1 MGEAELPQRDI
12 FRVLWRR
19 KWVIIAVP
27 LLVGALTYGF
37 TATSLPV
44 YEAESA
50 VKISRVAASVQTLL
64 LEVLSWHEG
73 DNIATQSE
81 IITSQKIKARV
92 ALRLAQKYPKYQ
104 EVTSLLGDAEEMDY
118 DALQQKV
125 GENPQLAGLI
135 AAIAVEPHRKGDSDI
150 VAIQSTASSAQLAID
165 TANYVAEEFVTYTI
179 AERNREIRQAIR
191 FIRDGI
197 LETEKELREAERRLE
212 DFERAHA
219 ETLNLEVGEVGGV
232 QEMIDSRGRNVAKL
246 EEAIEQLEGMT
257 RVDQYFT
264 FSPALKETED
274 PQISPLE
281 QQVLRLILQINES
294 KREQSELLSY
304 LTERSREI
312 QLNALRIKELEKSA
326 EELVGSLL
334 RRYRALRHELV
345 EQRDALVDRHER
357 LVAVPGLNR
366 QLESVQN
373 QVVLKRDALNLF
385 QRRLQDAEIQKA
397 GEIQEVSLV
406 ERATTAALWPPSS
419 RWFKTLI
426 GVLLGTLLGGAFA
439 LILPS
444 QGPSLGPPM
453 RQRF

>member
-27 LLVGALTYGF
+27 ILAGALTYWF

-44 YEAESA
+44 YKAESA
-50 VKISRVAASVQTLL
+50 VQISRAAATVQALL
-64 LEVLSWHEG
+64 LEVLSWQEG

-92 ALRLAQKYPKYQ
+92 ALRLARKYPEFQ
-104 EVTSLLGDAEEMDY
+104 EVTSLLGDAEETDY
-118 DALQQKV
+118 DALQQRV

-135 AAIAVEPHRKGDSDI
+135 AAIAVEPRRKGDSDI
-150 VAIQSTASSAQLAID
+150 VAIQATASSAQLAID
-165 TANYVAEEFVTYTI
+165 TANYVAEEFVTYNI
-179 AERNREIRQAIR
+179 AERNREIRQAVQ

-197 LETEKELREAERRLE
+197 QETELELREAERNLE
-212 DFERAHA
+212 DFERTHA

-232 QEMIDSRGRNVAKL
+232 QEKIDSLGRNVAHL
-246 EEAIEQLEGMT
+246 EEAIEQLEGMN

-264 FSPALKETED
+264 FSPALTETED

-294 KREQSELLSY
+294 KRERSELLSY
-304 LTERSREI
+304 LTEQSRQI
-312 QLNALRIKELEKSA
+312 RLNTLRTEELEKSA
-326 EELVGSLL
+326 EELIGSLL
-334 RRYRALRHELV
+334 RRYRALRQELV
-345 EQRDALVDRHER
+345 EQRDTWVERHDQLV
-357 LVAVPGLNR
+357 VVPGLNR
-366 QLESVQN
+366 QLESLQN
-373 QVVLKRDALNLF
+373 QVVLKRDALNLY
-385 QRRLQDAEIQKA
+385 QRRLQDAEIQEA

-406 ERATTAALWPPSS
+406 ERATTAALWPSSS
-419 RWFKTLI
+419 RLFKTLI
-426 GVLLGTLLGGAFA
+426 GILLGALLGGVFA
-439 LILPS
+439 MILPTKDPS
-444 QGPSLGPPM
+444 TGPSI

>member
-1 MGEAELPQRDI
+1 MGEAELPQREI
-12 FRVLWRR
+12 FRPLWRR
-19 KWVIIAVP
+19 KWVMIAVP

-44 YEAESA
+44 YDAESA
-50 VKISRVAASVQTLL
+50 VQISRAAATVQALL
-64 LEVLSWHEG
+64 LEVLSWQEG

-92 ALRLAQKYPKYQ
+92 ALRLARKYPKFQ
-104 EVTSLLGDAEEMDY
+104 EVPSLLGDAEEMDY
-118 DALQQKV
+118 DALQQRV
-125 GENPQLAGLI
+125 GESQILAGLL
-135 AAIAVEPHRKGDSDI
+135 AAIAVETHRKGNSDI
-150 VAIQSTASSAQLAID
+150 VAIQATASSEDLAMD
-165 TANYVAEEFVTYTI
+165 TANYVAEEFVTYNI
-179 AERNREIRQAIR
+179 AERNREIRQAVQ

-197 LETEKELREAERRLE
+197 QETELELREAERNLE
-212 DFERAHA
+212 DFERTHA

-232 QEMIDSRGRNVAKL
+232 QEKIDSLGRNVAHL
-246 EEAIEQLEGMT
+246 EEAIEQLEGMN

-264 FSPALKETED
+264 FSPALTETED

-294 KREQSELLSY
+294 KRERSELLSY
-304 LTERSREI
+304 LTEESRQI
-312 QLNALRIKELEKSA
+312 RLNALRTEELENSA

-345 EQRDALVDRHER
+345 EQRDAWVERHDQ
-357 LVAVPGLNR
+357 LVATPGLNR
-366 QLESVQN
+366 QLDSLQN
-373 QVVLKRDALNLF
+373 QVVLKRDALNLY
-385 QRRLQDAEIQKA
+385 QRRLQDAEIQEA

-406 ERATTAALWPPSS
+406 ERATRATLRPSSS

-426 GVLLGTLLGGAFA
+426 GILLGTLLGGVFA
-439 LILPS
+439 MTLPTKD
-444 QGPSLGPPM
+444 PSLGPPI

>member
-37 TATSLPV
+37 TATSSV

-50 VKISRVAASVQTLL
+50 VKVSRVAASVQALL
-64 LEVLSWHEG
+64 LEVLSWQEG

-81 IITSQKIKARV
+81 IITSQKIKVRV

-104 EVTSLLGDAEEMDY
+104 EVTSLLGDVEEMDY
-118 DALQQKV
+118 DALQQRV

-150 VAIQSTASSAQLAID
+150 VAIQATASSAGLAID
-165 TANYVAEEFVTYTI
+165 TANYAAEEFVTYNI
-179 AERNREIRQAIR
+179 AERNREIHQAVR
-191 FIRDGI
+191 FIQDSI
-197 LETEKELREAERRLE
+197 VETEQELQEAERRLE
-212 DFERAHA
+212 DFERDHA
-219 ETLNLEVGEVGGV
+219 ETLSLEVGEIGGV
-232 QEMIDSRGRNVAKL
+232 QEKIDSLGRKVVHL
-246 EEAIEQLEGMT
+246 EEAIEQLETMT
-257 RVDQYFT
+257 HVDQYFT
-264 FSPALKETED
+264 FSPALTETED

-281 QQVLRLILQINES
+281 QQVLRLILQINAS
-294 KREQSELLSY
+294 KRERSELLSY
-304 LTERSREI
+304 LKERSREVR
-312 QLNALRIKELEKSA
+312 LNALQTEELEKSA
-326 EELVGSLL
+326 EELIGSLL

-345 EQRDALVDRHER
+345 EQRDDFVER
-357 LVAVPGLNR
+357 YNQLVAVPGLNR
-366 QLESVQN
+366 QLEAVQN

-397 GEIQEVSLV
+397 GEIQEVSIV
-406 ERATTAALWPPSS
+406 DRATTATLWPLSS
-419 RWFKTLI
+419 RLFKTLI
-426 GVLLGTLLGGAFA
+426 GVLLGTLLGGVFA

-444 QGPSLGPPM
+444 QDPSISPPI

>member
-12 FRVLWRR
+12 FRLLWRR

-27 LLVGALTYGF
+27 LLVGALTYWF

-50 VKISRVAASVQTLL
+50 VQISRVAASVQALL

-92 ALRLAQKYPKYQ
+92 ALRLAQKYSQFQ

-135 AAIAVEPHRKGDSDI
+135 AAIAVEPHRKGNSDI

-232 QEMIDSRGRNVAKL
+232 QEMIDSRGRNVANL

-264 FSPALKETED
+264 FSPALTETED

-304 LTERSREI
+304 LTEESREI
-312 QLNALRIKELEKSA
+312 QLNAFRIKELEKSA

-426 GVLLGTLLGGAFA
+426 GLLLGTLLGGAFA

-444 QGPSLGPPM
+444 QDPSPGPPM
-453 RQRF
+453 RQRL

>member
-19 KWVIIAVP
+19 KWVIVALPILA
-27 LLVGALTYGF
+27 GALTYWF

-50 VKISRVAASVQTLL
+50 VKISRVAASVQALL

-73 DNIATQSE
+73 DNIATQME

-92 ALRLAQKYPKYQ
+92 ALRLAQKYPKFQ
-104 EVTSLLGDAEEMDY
+104 EVTSLLGDAEETDY
-118 DALQQKV
+118 DALQQRV

-135 AAIAVEPHRKGDSDI
+135 AAIAVEPRRKGDSDI
-150 VAIQSTASSAQLAID
+150 VAIQATASSAQLAID

-179 AERNREIRQAIR
+179 AERNREIHQAVQ
-191 FIRDGI
+191 FIRDSI
-197 LETEKELREAERRLE
+197 VETEQELREVERALE
-212 DFERAHA
+212 DFERDHA
-219 ETLNLEVGEVGGV
+219 ETLSLDVRESGRV
-232 QEMIDSRGRNVAKL
+232 QEKIDSLGRNVAHL
-246 EEAIEQLEGMT
+246 EEAIEQLGTMT
-257 RVDQYFT
+257 HVYQYFT
-264 FSPALKETED
+264 FSPALAENED

-281 QQVLRLILQINES
+281 QQVLSLILQINES
-294 KREQSELLSY
+294 KRERSELLSY
-304 LTERSREI
+304 LTEESREI
-312 QLNALRIKELEKSA
+312 RLNALQTEELEKSA
-326 EELVGSLL
+326 EELIGSLL
-334 RRYRALRHELV
+334 TRYRALRHELV
-345 EQRDALVDRHER
+345 EQRDTLLERHDR
-357 LVAVPGLNR
+357 LVAVPELNR
-366 QLESVQN
+366 QLESVQS

-419 RWFKTLI
+419 RLFKTLI
-426 GVLLGTLLGGAFA
+426 GVLLGTLLGGVFA
-439 LILPS
+439 IILHSRDTSP
-444 QGPSLGPPM
+444 GTPI

>member
-1 MGEAELPQRDI
+1 MGEGELPRRDI

-19 KWVIIAVP
+19 KWVIIAMP
-27 LLVGALTYGF
+27 LLVGALTYWF

-50 VKISRVAASVQTLL
+50 VKISRVAASVQALL

-92 ALRLAQKYPKYQ
+92 ALRLAQKYPKFQ
-104 EVTSLLGDAEEMDY
+104 EVTSLLGDAEETDY
-118 DALQQKV
+118 DALQQRV
-125 GENPQLAGLI
+125 GQNLRLAGLI

-150 VAIQSTASSAQLAID
+150 VAIQATASSAGLAID

-179 AERNREIRQAIR
+179 AERNREIRQAVQ
-191 FIRDGI
+191 FIRDSI
-197 LETEKELREAERRLE
+197 LETEQELREAERKLE

-219 ETLNLEVGEVGGV
+219 ETLSLDVGEVGGV
-232 QEMIDSRGRNVAKL
+232 QEKTDSLGRNVAHL
-246 EEAIEQLEGMT
+246 EEAIEQLETMT
-257 RVDQYFT
+257 HVDQYFT
-264 FSPALKETED
+264 FSPSLTETED

-281 QQVLRLILQINES
+281 QQVLRLILQINAS
-294 KREQSELLSY
+294 KRERSELLSY
-304 LTERSREI
+304 LTKESRDI
-312 QLNALRIKELEKSA
+312 RLNALRTEELEKSA
-326 EELVGSLL
+326 EELIGSLL

-345 EQRDALVDRHER
+345 EQRDALVKRHDQ

-385 QRRLQDAEIQKA
+385 QRRLQDAEIQSA

-419 RWFKTLI
+419 RLFKTLI
-426 GVLLGTLLGGAFA
+426 GVLLGTLLGGVFA

-444 QGPSLGPPM
+444 QDPSLGPPI

>member
-118 DALQQKV
+118 DALQQRV
-125 GENPQLAGLI
+125 GESEQLAELI
-135 AAIAVEPHRKGDSDI
+135 DAIAVETHRKGASDI
-150 VAIQSTASSAQLAID
+150 VAIQTTASSERLAMD
-165 TANYVAEEFVTYTI
+165 TANYVAEEFVTYNI
-179 AERNREIRQAIR
+179 AERNREIRQAVQ

-197 LETEKELREAERRLE
+197 LETEQELREAERNLE

-219 ETLNLEVGEVGGV
+219 ETLNLEVGELGGV
-232 QEMIDSRGRNVAKL
+232 QEKIDSLGRNVAHL
-246 EEAIEQLEGMT
+246 EEAIEQLEGMN

-264 FSPALKETED
+264 FSPALTETED

-294 KREQSELLSY
+294 KRERSELLSY
-304 LTERSREI
+304 LTEQSRKI
-312 QLNALRIKELEKSA
+312 RLNTLRTEELEKSA
-326 EELVGSLL
+326 EELIGSLL

-345 EQRDALVDRHER
+345 EQRDAWVERHDQ

-366 QLESVQN
+366 QLESLQN
-373 QVVLKRDALNLF
+373 QVVLKRDALNLY
-385 QRRLQDAEIQKA
+385 QRRLQDAEIQEA

-406 ERATTAALWPPSS
+406 ERATTATLWPPSS
-419 RWFKTLI
+419 RLFKTLI
-426 GVLLGTLLGGAFA
+426 GVLLGTLLGGVFA

-444 QGPSLGPPM
+444 QDPSLGPPI
-453 RQRF
+453 RQPF

>member
-27 LLVGALTYGF
+27 ILAGALTYWF

-50 VKISRVAASVQTLL
+50 VRISRVAASVQALL

-92 ALRLAQKYPKYQ
+92 ALRLAQKYPKFQ
-104 EVTSLLGDAEEMDY
+104 EVPSLLGDAEETDY
-118 DALQQKV
+118 DALQQRV
-125 GENPQLAGLI
+125 GENPRLAGLI
-135 AAIAVEPHRKGDSDI
+135 AAIAVEPRRKGDSDI
-150 VAIQSTASSAQLAID
+150 VAIQATASSAQLAID
-165 TANYVAEEFVTYTI
+165 TANYVAEEFVTYNI
-179 AERNREIRQAIR
+179 AERNREIHQAVQ
-191 FIRDGI
+191 FIRDSI
-197 LETEKELREAERRLE
+197 LETEQELREVERTLE
-212 DFERAHA
+212 DFERDHA
-219 ETLNLEVGEVGGV
+219 ETLSLDVGELGGV
-232 QEMIDSRGRNVAKL
+232 QEKIDSLGRNVANL
-246 EEAIEQLEGMT
+246 EEAIEQLETMT
-257 RVDQYFT
+257 HVDQYFT
-264 FSPALKETED
+264 FSPSLTETED

-294 KREQSELLSY
+294 KRERSELLSY
-304 LTERSREI
+304 LTEESRDI
-312 QLNALRIKELEKSA
+312 RLNALQTEELEKSA
-326 EELVGSLL
+326 EELIGSLL
-334 RRYRALRHELV
+334 RRYRALRHQLV
-345 EQRDALVDRHER
+345 EQRDALVNRHDR

-419 RWFKTLI
+419 RLFKTLI
-426 GVLLGTLLGGAFA
+426 GVLLGTLLGGVFA
-439 LILPS
+439 IILHSRDTSTGTPF
-444 QGPSLGPPM
+444 
-453 RQRF
+453 RERF